1 MKEIREIIL
10 LKDIY
15 GNKILEG
22 ISSKVNPRKDKVD
35 EICNIRKNGMQ
46 QNCQT

>member
-10 LKDIY
+10 SKDIY

-22 ISSKVNPRKDKVD
+22 ISSKMNPRKDKVD
-35 EICNIRKNGMQ
+35 EICNIRKSGVQ
-46 QNCQT
+46 QNCQK